1 MNVFVIF
8 TGLFIVMFPVEAFT
22 ENVFSSF
29 PKEIRKLLPGICDY
43 KEERGIVLCIR
54 HKAMYWQRKPSINT
68 GPIHYRIGPHVHWAA
83 KSYAVYQHHSKAELE
98 LLLVSKP
105 VWGLLRVREQFL
117 STVLG
122 SAQFRAQEVGIR
134 FGNSLYHCT
143 QTTPGHLPSASFTN
157 PHPRINFPLFDGQ
170 RSATGS
176 CQPSEWQMPSVN
188 WCRLIL
194 SHSWPTQNAL
204 QHIWSRHCW
213 CSFRATSAVLIK
225 DQALRQAKSSV
236 SQLTAKYGNL

>member
-1 MNVFVIF
+1 MNVFIIF

-105 VWGLLRVREQFL
+105 VGGLLRVREQFL
-117 STVLG
+117 SAVLG

-143 QTTPGHLPSASFTN
+143 QTTPRPSSLGKFHQSPPQNKLPTV
-157 PHPRINFPLFDGQ
+157 
-170 RSATGS
+170 
-176 CQPSEWQMPSVN
+176 W
-188 WCRLIL
+188 
-194 SHSWPTQNAL
+194 WPT
-204 QHIWSRHCW
+204 
-213 CSFRATSAVLIK
+213 
-225 DQALRQAKSSV
+225 
-236 SQLTAKYGNL
+236 